1 MAGVEQFLEAGRR
14 LGKGKLASYLAIQ
27 PQQISAGICLA
38 VTAAYLVQAVTLSG
52 RMETPLTALDNLEIK
67 LPFIRSQVMEQQEKW
82 EQLAQEEY
90 DNCMSKA
97 LGTLYQM
104 LETAQYTAAVDP
116 HHAAQSAG
124 YAGMTNGLRS
134 VLSGS
139 MVFNTANPIQLAMM
153 CCRHQDGQ
161 VHSAACAKS
170 GNVFY
175 LFDCDYGIFVLPDG
189 VLDDFIRDYHH
200 LRDIAWTNIGG
211 VMRI

>member
-1 MAGVEQFLEAGRR
+1 MAGVEQFLEVGRR

-27 PQQISAGICLA
+27 PQQVGAGICLA

-52 RMETPLTALDNLEIK
+52 RLETPLTALDNLEIK
-67 LPFIRSQVMEQQEKW
+67 LPFIRSQFMEQQERW
-82 EQLAQEEY
+82 EQLVQEEY
-90 DNCMSKA
+90 DTCMSKA
-97 LGTLYQM
+97 LEALYQM
-104 LETAQYTAAVDP
+104 LETAQYTAVIDP

-124 YAGMTNGLRS
+124 YAGLTGGLRS

-139 MVFNTANPIQLAMM
+139 MVFNAANPIQLAML
-153 CCRHQDGQ
+153 CCRNQEGL

-175 LFDCDYGIFVLPDG
+175 LFDCDYGIFVLPDS
-189 VLDDFIRDYHH
+189 VLDGFIRDYHH
-200 LRDIAWTNIGG
+200 LRNIACANIGG